1 MANKKDD
8 NLQKSID
15 EKRLEL
21 AVLETQRENLH
32 SRKDLEETLGQVIW
46 EQFIIQISGGASEEF
61 IREFLLSLYE
71 NEDFLFAFLKLR
83 VLIVSHL

>member
-32 SRKDLEETLGQVIW
+32 SRKDLEETL
-46 EQFIIQISGGASEEF
+46 
-61 IREFLLSLYE
+61 
-71 NEDFLFAFLKLR
+71 
-83 VLIVSHL
+83 